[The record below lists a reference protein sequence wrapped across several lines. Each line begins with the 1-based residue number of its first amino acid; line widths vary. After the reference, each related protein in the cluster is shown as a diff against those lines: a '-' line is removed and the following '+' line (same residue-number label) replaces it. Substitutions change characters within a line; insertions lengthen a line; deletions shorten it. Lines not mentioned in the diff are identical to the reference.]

1 MKLLHLCVKKI
12 KRGSKLHWQVIGV
25 VGLLSLWRCE
35 KWQMDAFKKLKSNCN
50 FKTRTNNY
58 QHLNLSKWLIR
69 SRTGNSFQKHF
80 FYNCW
85 KLPNRQWLCVSTR
98 RKTIFS
104 SVYLVFFYWIQCMPD
119 PSTVYV
125 FMWRSLCELWYS
137 KSLVHL
143 HKLRLHEARNG
154 LIWSDPAK
162 RQLKFPPVEKKIDKK
177 EMCFCNDLI

>member
-104 SVYLVFFYWIQCMPD
+104 SVYFFFFTESNACLTLRPYM
-119 PSTVYV
+119 Y
-125 FMWRSLCELWYS
+125 LCE
-137 KSLVHL
+137 
-143 HKLRLHEARNG
+143 EAYVN
-154 LIWSDPAK
+154 SDT
-162 RQLKFPPVEKKIDKK
+162 LKVWCIYT
-177 EMCFCNDLI
+177 N